1 MPVFKIIPQ
10 NGGIIGIWQL
20 TETLEDLLPQV
31 SPEVLKDPAYLQYTF
46 EKRKIEWLATRL
58 LIKQLIGANFT
69 ISYSEFGRPIL
80 NHIQFNHLSIS
91 HSRENVAVFVHENL
105 HAGIDI
111 ENISRNYSS
120 VEKKYLSDEELMQ
133 VNHNPFLQCLYWC
146 AKEAIFK
153 LVPDDGIEF
162 RQQIHISPFNP
173 EKENQFTA
181 KFISGNI
188 ESIYKLQYYTFDDQC
203 LVWVT
208 N

>member
-1 MPVFKIIPQ
+1 MPVYKTIPQ

-20 TETLEDLLPQV
+20 TETLDDLLPQV
-31 SPEVLKDPAYLQYTF
+31 STEALKDSAYLKYTF

-58 LIKQLIGANFT
+58 LIKELIGADFT

-80 NHIQFNHLSIS
+80 NHRRFKHLSIS
-91 HSRENVAVFVHENL
+91 HSRENVAVFIHEYRNT
-105 HAGIDI
+105 GIDI
-111 ENISRNYSS
+111 ESISRNYSP
-120 VEKKYLSDEELMQ
+120 VEKKYLSDEELIQ

-153 LVPDDGIEF
+153 LVPEDGIEF

-173 EKENQFTA
+173 DHENQFSA
-181 KFISGNI
+181 KFISGKT
-188 ESIYKLQYYTFDDQC
+188 ESNFQLQYYSFGDQC
-203 LVWVT
+203 MVWVT